1 MEVVTLDRE
10 TYHHK
15 DLKQQL
21 IQNGLILLNKEGFQ
35 GFSLRKVATMCGV
48 SNNAPYKHFKD
59 KDELINEIL
68 IEVWTKFHMTLQEST
83 ALHTDNPELQII
95 GMGKAYVRF
104 MVENPEYL
112 KLTFL
117 SDFSSSIVIENGT
130 FHECEDNTFTVFKDC
145 AQRYLESIDLSPEL
159 YMVKTM
165 AMWSMVHG
173 IAILIAKK
181 AVDYKGDYMELTER
195 IIMSSLL

>member
-1 MEVVTLDRE
+1 MEVITLDRE

-21 IQNGLILLNKEGFQ
+21 IKNGLILLNKEGLQ
-35 GFSLRKVATMCGV
+35 GFSIRKVAIMCGV

-59 KDELINEIL
+59 KEELISEIL
-68 IEVWTKFHMTLQEST
+68 NTVWTNFYVALQEST
-83 ALHTDNPELQII
+83 ELHKDDPKLQII
-95 GMGKAYVRF
+95 NMGKAYVKF

-117 SDFSSSIVIENGT
+117 SDYTSSIVIENGS
-130 FHECEDNTFTVFKDC
+130 FSKCGEGSFSVFRDC
-145 AQRYLESIDLSPEL
+145 AQKYLKSINIPQEL

-173 IAILIAKK
+173 IAVLIAKK
-181 AVDYKGDYMELTER
+181 SIDYKGDYLEFTEK
-195 IIMSSLL
+195 IITTLQ

>member
-1 MEVVTLDRE
+1 MDRE

-21 IQNGLILLNKEGFQ
+21 IKNGLILLNNEGFQ
-35 GFSLRKVATMCGV
+35 GFSLRKVASMCGV

-68 IEVWTKFHMTLQEST
+68 NEVWTKFRLALQEST
-83 ALHTDNPELQII
+83 ELHTDDPKLQIV
-95 GMGKAYVRF
+95 GMGKSYVRF

-117 SDFSSSIVIENGT
+117 SDYTFPIVIENGA
-130 FHECEDNTFTVFKDC
+130 FSKCEDNSFSVFKDC
-145 AQRYLESIDLSPEL
+145 AGRYFKS
-159 YMVKTM
+159 
-165 AMWSMVHG
+165 
-173 IAILIAKK
+173 
-181 AVDYKGDYMELTER
+181 
-195 IIMSSLL
+195 

>member
-1 MEVVTLDRE
+1 MEVTTLDRE

-21 IQNGLILLNKEGFQ
+21 IMNGLILLNKEGFQ

-48 SNNAPYKHFKD
+48 SNNAPYKHFRD
-59 KDELINEIL
+59 KDELITEIL
-68 IEVWTKFHMTLQEST
+68 NEVWIKFHMALQEST
-83 ALHTDNPELQII
+83 ELHTDDPKLQIV
-95 GMGKAYVRF
+95 GMGKAYIRF

-117 SDFSSSIVIENGT
+117 SDYASSIIIENGN
-130 FHECEDNTFTVFKDC
+130 FSRCEDSTFSVFKAC
-145 AQRYLESIDLSPEL
+145 AQRYLESINLEPEL

-181 AVDYKGDYMELTER
+181 AIIYKGDYLELAEKMITT
-195 IIMSSLL
+195 SLL

>member
-1 MEVVTLDRE
+1 MDRE

-21 IQNGLILLNKEGFQ
+21 IKSGLILLNNEGFQ

-68 IEVWTKFHMTLQEST
+68 NEVWTKFYLALKEST
-83 ALHTDNPELQII
+83 ELHTDNLQLQIL

-117 SDFSSSIVIENGT
+117 SDYTSSISIENGT
-130 FHECEDNTFTVFKDC
+130 FSKCEDSSFSVFKDC
-145 AQRYLESIDLSPEL
+145 ASRYFESIHLEQEL
-159 YMVKTM
+159 YMTKTM
-165 AMWSMVHG
+165 AMWSLVHG
-173 IAILIAKK
+173 IAVLIAKK
-181 AVDYKGDYMELTER
+181 AIIYKGDYLELVEKM
-195 IIMSSLL
+195 IITVLL

>member
-1 MEVVTLDRE
+1 MDRE

-21 IQNGLILLNKEGFQ
+21 IKNGLILLNNEGIQ
-35 GFSLRKVATMCGV
+35 RFSLRRVATMCGV

-68 IEVWTKFHMTLQEST
+68 NQVWTKFRLVLQEST
-83 ALHTDNPELQII
+83 EIHGDNPKLQII

-117 SDFSSSIVIENGT
+117 SDHTSSVLIENET
-130 FHECEDNTFTVFKDC
+130 FSQCEGSVFSIFKDC
-145 AQRYLESIDLSPEL
+145 AERYFKSIDLKPEL
-159 YMVKTM
+159 YMPKTM
-165 AMWSMVHG
+165 ALWSLVHG
-173 IAILIAKK
+173 IALLFAKK
-181 AVDYKGDYMELTER
+181 AIDYKGDYLELVER
-195 IIMSSLL
+195 IIITA

>member
-1 MEVVTLDRE
+1 MEVTTLDRQ

-21 IQNGLILLNKEGFQ
+21 IKNGLILLNNEGFQ

-68 IEVWTKFHMTLQEST
+68 NEVWTKFHMTLQEST
-83 ALHTDNPELQII
+83 ELHTEDPKLQIV
-95 GMGKAYVRF
+95 GMGKAYIKF

-117 SDFSSSIVIENGT
+117 SDYASSIIIENGD
-130 FHECEDNTFTVFKDC
+130 FSKCEDSTFSVFKDC
-145 AQRYLESIDLSPEL
+145 AQRYFKSIDLEQEL

-181 AVDYKGDYMELTER
+181 AINYKGDYLELAER
-195 IIMSSLL
+195 MITTTLL

>member
-1 MEVVTLDRE
+1 MEVTTLDRE

-15 DLKQQL
+15 DLRQQL
-21 IQNGLILLNKEGFQ
+21 IKNGLILLNNEGYQ
-35 GFSLRKVATMCGV
+35 GYSIRKVATKCAV

-68 IEVWTKFHMTLQEST
+68 NEVWTKFHMALQEST
-83 ALHTDNPELQII
+83 ELHTDEPKLQIV
-95 GMGKAYVRF
+95 GMGKAYIRF

-117 SDFSSSIVIENGT
+117 SDYASSILIENGN
-130 FHECEDNTFTVFKDC
+130 FSECEDSTFSVFKDC
-145 AQRYLESIDLSPEL
+145 AQRYFESIDLDQEL

-181 AVDYKGDYMELTER
+181 AIDYKGDYLELAEKMITTT
-195 IIMSSLL
+195 LL

>member
-1 MEVVTLDRE
+1 MEVITLDRE

-21 IQNGLILLNKEGFQ
+21 IKNGLILLNKEGFQ
-35 GFSLRKVATMCGV
+35 GFSIRKVATMCGV

-59 KDELINEIL
+59 KEELISEIL
-68 IEVWTKFHMTLQEST
+68 NEVWTKFHMALQEST
-83 ALHTDNPELQII
+83 KIHTDDPKLQII

-117 SDFSSSIVIENGT
+117 SDYSSSILIENGT
-130 FHECEDNTFTVFKDC
+130 FSKCEDNTFSIFKDC
-145 AQRYLESIDLSPEL
+145 AQRYLESIDLNPEL
-159 YMVKTM
+159 YMVKTI

-173 IAILIAKK
+173 IAILISKK
-181 AVDYKGDYMELTER
+181 AIDYKGDYLELTEK
-195 IIMSSLL
+195 IITTNLL

>member
-1 MEVVTLDRE
+1 VDRE

-21 IQNGLILLNKEGFQ
+21 IKNGLILLNNEGFQ

-68 IEVWTKFHMTLQEST
+68 NEVWTKFRLALQEST
-83 ALHTDNPELQII
+83 ELHTDDPKLQIV
-95 GMGKAYVRF
+95 GMGKSYVRF

-112 KLTFL
+112 KLIFL
-117 SDFSSSIVIENGT
+117 SDYTSSILIENGV
-130 FHECEDNTFTVFKDC
+130 FSKCEDNSFSVFKDC
-145 AQRYLESIDLSPEL
+145 AGRYFKSINLEQEL
-159 YMVKTM
+159 YMPKTM
-165 AMWSMVHG
+165 AMWSLVHG
-173 IAILIAKK
+173 IAVLIAKK
-181 AVDYKGDYMELTER
+181 AINYKGDYLELVEKM
-195 IIMSSLL
+195 IITSLL

>member
-1 MEVVTLDRE
+1 MERE

-15 DLKQQL
+15 DLKQEL
-21 IQNGLILLNKEGFQ
+21 IKNGLILLNNEGFV
-35 GFSLRKVATMCGV
+35 GFSLRRVATMCGV

-59 KDELINEIL
+59 KDELINAI
-68 IEVWTKFHMTLQEST
+68 INEVWTKFHMALLEST
-83 ALHTDNPELQII
+83 EFYIDDPKLQIV
-95 GMGKAYVRF
+95 GMGKQYVRF

-117 SDFSSSIVIENGT
+117 SDYASSVLIENGD
-130 FHECEDNTFTVFKDC
+130 FCKCEDSTFSIFKEC
-145 AQRYLESIDLSPEL
+145 AERYFKSINLEPDL
-159 YMVKTM
+159 YMIRTM

-181 AVDYKGDYMELTER
+181 AIIYNGDYIDLAER
-195 IIMSSLL
+195 MIATTLL